1 MPFKSAQSIY
11 LHLIFFFCVDFDVIV
26 VVAVVA
32 AAAADVFGLF
42 SIFVGPTS
50 LPQLSERE
58 K

>member
-32 AAAADVFGLF
+32 AAADVFGLF

>member
-11 LHLIFFFCVDFDVIV
+11 LHLIFFFVDFDVIV